1 MILPGASPY
10 FKFTNETSS
19 QPTKDEHG
27 ARTINTFHFHIKPTP
42 DKKGVIIRMINY
54 TDFQVGPTMMNWLI
68 AKAFFPGVYERIR
81 AMFGD
86 NTLFGLN

>member
-1 MILPGASPY
+1 MPPGITDRYHLVLNGYYTKERYFFCKSIVHDSIPGASPY

-27 ARTINTFHFHIKPTP
+27 VRAINTFHFRIQPMP

-54 TDFQVGPTMMNWLI
+54 TDF
-68 AKAFFPGVYERIR
+68 
-81 AMFGD
+81 
-86 NTLFGLN
+86 